1 MFVIPIEITG
11 KYMKNN
17 GLLDHVHYGI
27 LLNLLIIWLIISK
40 TLSLFLDMDGTMSI
54 IWRILSNVV
63 IVSICFLLF
72 RGPSIRE
79 LEVSIGKEI
88 SARLKVM
95 ANLSFIIL
103 FINIFVGMSTIFS
116 RSVQMILYSV
126 MVLLYVAFTVLQIMI
141 YSKLKFEGH

>member
-1 MFVIPIEITG
+1 
-11 KYMKNN
+11 MKNN

-27 LLNLLIIWLIISK
+27 LLNLLIIWLMISK

-88 SARLKVM
+88 SGRLKIM
-95 ANLSFIIL
+95 AYMSFIIL
-103 FINIFVGMSTIFS
+103 CINIFVGMSTIFS
-116 RSVQMILYSV
+116 WSVQMILYSV
-126 MVLLYVAFTVLQIMI
+126 MVLLYVAFTVLQIMT
-141 YSKLKFEGH
+141 YSKYKNL

>member
-27 LLNLLIIWLIISK
+27 LWNLLIIWLIISK
-40 TLSLFLDMDGTMSI
+40 TISLFLDMDGTMSI

-88 SARLKVM
+88 SGRLKIM
-95 ANLSFIIL
+95 AYISFIIL

-126 MVLLYVAFTVLQIMI
+126 MVLLYVAFTVLQIMT
-141 YSKLKFEGH
+141 YSKL

>member
-1 MFVIPIEITG
+1 
-11 KYMKNN
+11 MKNN

-40 TLSLFLDMDGTMSI
+40 TISLFLDMDGTMSI

-88 SARLKVM
+88 SGRLKVM
-95 ANLSFIIL
+95 AYLSFIIL

-116 RSVQMILYSV
+116 WSVQMILYSV
-126 MVLLYVAFTVLQIMI
+126 MVLLYVAFTVLQIMT
-141 YSKLKFEGH
+141 YSKL

>member
-1 MFVIPIEITG
+1 
-11 KYMKNN
+11 MKNN

-63 IVSICFLLF
+63 IVSICFVLF

-88 SARLKVM
+88 SGRLKIM
-95 ANLSFIIL
+95 AYMSFIIL
-103 FINIFVGMSTIFS
+103 CINIFVGMSTIFS
-116 RSVQMILYSV
+116 WSVQMILYSV
-126 MVLLYVAFTVLQIMI
+126 MVLLYVAFTVLQIMT
-141 YSKLKFEGH
+141 YSKL

>member
-1 MFVIPIEITG
+1 MIAIEITG

-40 TLSLFLDMDGTMSI
+40 TISLFLDMDGTMSI

-88 SARLKVM
+88 SGRLKVM
-95 ANLSFIIL
+95 AYLSFIIL

-116 RSVQMILYSV
+116 WSVQMILYSV
-126 MVLLYVAFTVLQIMI
+126 MVLLYVAFTVLQIMT
-141 YSKLKFEGH
+141 YSKL

>member
-1 MFVIPIEITG
+1 MIAIEITG

-40 TLSLFLDMDGTMSI
+40 TISLFLDMDGTMSI

-88 SARLKVM
+88 SGRLKIM
-95 ANLSFIIL
+95 AYMSFIIL
-103 FINIFVGMSTIFS
+103 CINIFVGMSTIFS
-116 RSVQMILYSV
+116 WSVQMILYSV
-126 MVLLYVAFTVLQIMI
+126 MVLLYVAFTVLQIMT
-141 YSKLKFEGH
+141 YSKL

>member
-1 MFVIPIEITG
+1 MIAIEITG

-40 TLSLFLDMDGTMSI
+40 TISLFLDMDGTMSI

-88 SARLKVM
+88 SGRLKIM
-95 ANLSFIIL
+95 AYISFIIL
-103 FINIFVGMSTIFS
+103 CINIFVGMSTIFS
-116 RSVQMILYSV
+116 WSVQMILYSV
-126 MVLLYVAFTVLQIMI
+126 MVLLYVAFTVLQIMT
-141 YSKLKFEGH
+141 YSKYKNL

>member
-1 MFVIPIEITG
+1 
-11 KYMKNN
+11 MKNN

-88 SARLKVM
+88 SGRLKIM
-95 ANLSFIIL
+95 AYMSFIIL
-103 FINIFVGMSTIFS
+103 CINIFVGMSTIFS
-116 RSVQMILYSV
+116 WSVQMILYSV
-126 MVLLYVAFTVLQIMI
+126 MVLLYVAFTVLQIMT
-141 YSKLKFEGH
+141 YSKL

>member
-1 MFVIPIEITG
+1 
-11 KYMKNN
+11 MKNN

-40 TLSLFLDMDGTMSI
+40 TISLFLDMDGTMSI
-54 IWRILSNVV
+54 VWRILSNVV

-88 SARLKVM
+88 SGRLKIM
-95 ANLSFIIL
+95 AYISFIIL
-103 FINIFVGMSTIFS
+103 CINIFVGMSTIFS
-116 RSVQMILYSV
+116 WSVQMILYSV
-126 MVLLYVAFTVLQIMI
+126 MVLLYVAFTVLQIMT
-141 YSKLKFEGH
+141 YSKL

>member
-1 MFVIPIEITG
+1 
-11 KYMKNN
+11 MKNN

-40 TLSLFLDMDGTMSI
+40 TISLFLDMDGTMSI

-88 SARLKVM
+88 SGRLKIM
-95 ANLSFIIL
+95 AYLSFIIL

-126 MVLLYVAFTVLQIMI
+126 MVLLYVAFTVLQIMT
-141 YSKLKFEGH
+141 YSKL

>member
-1 MFVIPIEITG
+1 
-11 KYMKNN
+11 MKNN

-40 TLSLFLDMDGTMSI
+40 TISLFLDIDGTMSI

-88 SARLKVM
+88 SGRLKIM
-95 ANLSFIIL
+95 AYLSFIIL

-126 MVLLYVAFTVLQIMI
+126 MVLLYVAFTVLQIMT
-141 YSKLKFEGH
+141 YSKYKNL

>member
-1 MFVIPIEITG
+1 
-11 KYMKNN
+11 MKNN

-88 SARLKVM
+88 SGRLKIM
-95 ANLSFIIL
+95 AYLSFIIL

-126 MVLLYVAFTVLQIMI
+126 MVLLYVAFTVLQIMT
-141 YSKLKFEGH
+141 YSKL

>member
-40 TLSLFLDMDGTMSI
+40 TISLFLDMDGTMSI
-54 IWRILSNVV
+54 VWRILSNVV

-88 SARLKVM
+88 SGRLKIM
-95 ANLSFIIL
+95 AYMSYIIL
-103 FINIFVGMSTIFS
+103 CINIFVGMSTIFS
-116 RSVQMILYSV
+116 WSVQMILYSV
-126 MVLLYVAFTVLQIMI
+126 MVLLYVAFTVLQIMT
-141 YSKLKFEGH
+141 YSKL

>member
-1 MFVIPIEITG
+1 
-11 KYMKNN
+11 MKNN

-54 IWRILSNVV
+54 IWCILSNVV

-88 SARLKVM
+88 SGRLKIM
-95 ANLSFIIL
+95 AYISFIIL
-103 FINIFVGMSTIFS
+103 CINIFVGMSTIFS
-116 RSVQMILYSV
+116 WSVQMILYSV
-126 MVLLYVAFTVLQIMI
+126 MVLLYVAFTVLQIMT
-141 YSKLKFEGH
+141 YSKYKNL